1 MKQVIILARCST
13 ERQEIESQI
22 EETKRYAL
30 SLGYNEEQFIV
41 IAKCG
46 ASAVKLNP
54 LYQQTID
61 ELYKTIIEKDVE
73 AVVVYHLNRLARNGV
88 VAMQIKE
95 FLIEHKTQLHVK
107 EPSIKLL
114 QNDGSVDSG
123 ASLCFALFAEM
134 SQQQAS
140 ELKAK
145 TIRAKKRDK
154 NAGLFLGGNRMYGY
168 DIIDKRFVIN
178 KDEADVIRLIFN
190 MYATGLY
197 SYKTLSDELVKQ
209 GIEKDEFWVSARLN
223 KEQYWNGT
231 MPQIISTEL
240 MEKCEAI
247 KQKNKTDMSRAGKH
261 HYFANRIIRCTC
273 GYGYTTAQKTYK
285 CCRCNSD
292 QISIKWIDGLLW
304 SISRHLEGESLKN
317 NKEYEKAVKEKQAV
331 LGRKIK
337 AVDNYKAK
345 AEKRLLRA
353 KEAYLNGIIDLAE
366 YKAKVQADESMI
378 KDLENEML
386 SYQNELELLKQP
398 VKSSFDRVL
407 SIADELSETDELEMR
422 SLVRKWIKSVR
433 LECGT
438 VIIDTPLR
446 TYNCKYKPK
455 SKIGRFFTFGGRVLL
470 IQPVER
476 SKDTTTLGTANGNI
490 NDVMNTLAWL
500 GGSVI
505 V

>member
-1 MKQVIILARCST
+1 MRQVVILARCST

-22 EETKRYAL
+22 EETKQYAL
-30 SLGYNEEQFIV
+30 SLGYKEEQFIV

-61 ELYKTIIEKDVE
+61 ELYNTIIEKDVE

-95 FLIEHKTQLHVK
+95 FLVEHKTQLHVK
-107 EPSIKLL
+107 EPAIRLL

-140 ELKAK
+140 EFKAK

-168 DIIDKRFVIN
+168 DIVDKRFVIN
-178 KDEADVIRLIFN
+178 KDEADVIRLVFN

-197 SYKTLSDELVKQ
+197 SYKALADELVKQ
-209 GIEKDEFWVSARLN
+209 GIEKDEFWVAARLN

-231 MPQIISTEL
+231 MPQIIPTEL

-247 KQKNKTDMSRAGKH
+247 KQKNKADMSRAGKH
-261 HYFANRIIRCTC
+261 HYFANRLIRCSC
-273 GYGYTTAQKTYK
+273 GYGYTTGQRTYK
-285 CCRCNSD
+285 CCRCKSD
-292 QISIKWIDGLLW
+292 QISIKWMDGLLW

-317 NKEYEKAVKEKQAV
+317 DKEHEKAVKEKQAV
-331 LGRKIK
+331 LARKIS

-345 AEKRLLRA
+345 AEKRQQRA
-353 KEAYLNGIIDLAE
+353 KEAYLNGIIDVEE
-366 YKAKVQADESMI
+366 YKQRTAADENTI
-378 KDLENEML
+378 KNLENEKV
-386 SYQNELELLKQP
+386 SYQNELELLRQP
-398 VKSSFDRVL
+398 VKSSFDRVIE
-407 SIADELSETDELEMR
+407 IAGTLESLDELEMR

-433 LECGT
+433 LECGS

-446 TYNCKYKPK
+446 TYKCIYYSK
-455 SKIGRFFTFGGRVLL
+455 SKLGRFYTTGGRCLL

-476 SKDTTTLGTANGNI
+476 SKDTATLGKTNGNV
-490 NDVMNTLAWL
+490 NDIVFTLAWL